1 MKIKNGFVLRDV
13 CGEKVIVGESAETI
27 NFSRLI
33 SLNSTAAWLWTTAE
47 EQGEFTVESLAAAL
61 CHEYDVDEQRA
72 HDDVAHIVEKWV
84 EAGIVTA

>member
-61 CHEYDVDEQRA
+61 CREYDVDEKRA